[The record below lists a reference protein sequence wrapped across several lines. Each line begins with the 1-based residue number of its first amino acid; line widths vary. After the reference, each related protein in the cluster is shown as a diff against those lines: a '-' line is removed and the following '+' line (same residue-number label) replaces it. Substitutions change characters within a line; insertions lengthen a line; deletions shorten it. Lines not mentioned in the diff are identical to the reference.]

1 MRVRQRAGYEAHPG
15 GHRRGDGI
23 GALEQLGGDVARGRN
38 AQIADGILD
47 DETYDWAAERSK
59 QSRSPRVL
67 GHLLSAGRK
76 SDPPS
81 RATELPELHETY
93 LPHPFEAGSEL
104 LRPREELG
112 DTSPQPWQLSL
123 NCPYVGS
130 STFSYIRRPTPRSSS
145 PNSPT
150 GGTRRSR

>member
-67 GHLLSAGRK
+67 GHLLSVGRGK
-76 SDPPS
+76 SDPSS
-81 RATELPELHETY
+81 RATELPELMERDV
-93 LPHPFEAGSEL
+93 LAPSIRGGLEL
-104 LRPREELG
+104 LRTREDLARH
-112 DTSPQPWQLSL
+112 
-123 NCPYVGS
+123 VAAAAA
-130 STFSYIRRPTPRSSS
+130 
-145 PNSPT
+145 
-150 GGTRRSR
+150 